1 MFKTTL
7 GLTRQFNENERFLD
21 PHSQKNANPL
31 SATNLSSGE
40 LTPGSGNKFTL
51 DWQATVAYNRYINKH
66 NINDSAVMNVME
78 NQTKSLTA
86 NYRGFPSGSLH
97 SPNYAQEMVNKPTQ
111 SEEHS
116 RLVGL
121 IGLGNYSYAS
131 V

>member
-1 MFKTTL
+1 
-7 GLTRQFNENERFLD
+7 
-21 PHSQKNANPL
+21 
-31 SATNLSSGE
+31 
-40 LTPGSGNKFTL
+40 
-51 DWQATVAYNRYINKH
+51 
-66 NINDSAVMNVME
+66 ME

-121 IGLGNYSYAS
+121 IGLVNYSYDNIYLFDTS
-131 V
+131 VRMDGSSKFG

>member
-1 MFKTTL
+1 
-7 GLTRQFNENERFLD
+7 
-21 PHSQKNANPL
+21 
-31 SATNLSSGE
+31 
-40 LTPGSGNKFTL
+40 
-51 DWQATVAYNRYINKH
+51 
-66 NINDSAVMNVME
+66 ME

-121 IGLGNYSYAS
+121 IGLVNYSYDNIYCLIQAFVWMAHLNLVQTKNLLHS
-131 V
+131 GVLVQG